1 MYMPKLKAIE
11 DRIVSV
17 FIVNKKLN
25 KIIKTLK
32 DYIIKVLANLGINIQ
47 QIVKGEVF
55 PMWDILM
62 PAVEDCI
69 ALTSEAPQNN
79 EGMIRVE

>member
-1 MYMPKLKAIE
+1 MPKLKAIE
-11 DRIVSV
+11 DRIISV

-32 DYIIKVLANLGINIQ
+32 DDIIKVLANLGINIQ

-62 PAVEDCI
+62 PTEEDLHF
-69 ALTSEAPQNN
+69 ALTSKDPQNK